1 MAHNRR
7 HHFGHRSFGRIFFRL
22 NMLALVLARKNFRES
37 DQMVSL
43 LTRER
48 GKVEVLAKGIKKIIS
63 KNSSNL
69 KVLSLVEAEI
79 AQGKEVDYLTK
90 VQPVTI
96 FKNIYLDF
104 DKVFLAGYIAK
115 IVDANILGSEPD
127 EEIFNLLVSF
137 LEFLNSAE
145 KINSLNLATGF
156 ILKFWH
162 CLGFGMEDGHSK
174 LWLESDWRTINDFK
188 LREDEQLRTYQSA
201 CEYAQVHS
209 GQKLARLVSIR

>member
-1 MAHNRR
+1 
-7 HHFGHRSFGRIFFRL
+7 
-22 NMLALVLARKNFRES
+22 MLALVLARKNFRES

-43 LTRER
+43 FTREQ
-48 GKVEVLAKGIKKIIS
+48 GKLEVLAKGIKKIIS

-69 KVLSLVEAEI
+69 KVLSLVEVEI
-79 AQGKEVDYLTK
+79 AQGKEIDYLTK

-96 FKNIYLDF
+96 FKNIYSDF
-104 DKVFLAGYIAK
+104 DKIFLAGYAAK
-115 IVDANILGSEPD
+115 IADTNILAQERD
-127 EEIFNLLVSF
+127 ERIFNLLTSF

-145 KINSLNLATGF
+145 KIISLNLATGF

-162 CLGFGMEDGHSK
+162 FLGFGMEDGRSK

-188 LREDEQLRTYQSA
+188 LREDEQLRSYQSA

-209 GQKLARLVSIR
+209 GQKLARLVNIR